1 MVLPGAIYGFTGK
14 ERPALSIDRSTIAS
28 AFFFL
33 ALIEAAIIASP
44 ATSGAD
50 HNLIGLDEAS
60 RGVVK
65 IGAIYCLEG
74 PQSPLD
80 RPSVRGAMLAAKEI
94 NAQGGMDGRM
104 YQ

>member
-1 MVLPGAIYGFTGK
+1 M
-14 ERPALSIDRSTIAS
+14 SIDRSTIAS

-33 ALIEAAIIASP
+33 ALIEVAIIASP

-60 RGVVK
+60 RRLVK
-65 IGAIYCLEG
+65 IGAIYSLEG

-80 RPSVRGAMLAAKEI
+80 RPYVRGAMLAAKEI